1 MNTLVSNTA
10 AYFPLTPIVNKAG
23 CSLEPMLNL
32 LLNDRSIYFYAHTHA
47 IAPLKHKWEI
57 NMLEQ
62 IGYKDK
68 KIWMKE
74 REPPEIISP
83 SLIHP
88 KNNYLHAITFTSS
101 INNYYWR
108 LPTFFVFKF
117 KFFSSF
123 SGFPATKVLLKP
135 LTGRRHQLRLHLS
148 ILGHTIVGDYTYSN
162 RNDNVPYR
170 MFLHAYR
177 LVIPT
182 ELEHIDIQT
191 RDPFCET
198 YLRNKWI
205 SVQKL
210 NKLDE
215 EAMSKIRK
223 GFPDVIKAS

>member
-1 MNTLVSNTA
+1 MVIQGN
-10 AYFPLTPIVNKAG
+10 
-23 CSLEPMLNL
+23 
-32 LLNDRSIYFYAHTHA
+32 
-47 IAPLKHKWEI
+47 
-57 NMLEQ
+57 
-62 IGYKDK
+62 
-68 KIWMKE
+68 
-74 REPPEIISP
+74 
-83 SLIHP
+83 
-88 KNNYLHAITFTSS
+88 LHAHKVRSASTRILVLEKGISH
-101 INNYYWR
+101 
-108 LPTFFVFKF
+108 
-117 KFFSSF
+117 
-123 SGFPATKVLLKP
+123 GFPATKVLLKP

-191 RDPFCET
+191 TDPFCET